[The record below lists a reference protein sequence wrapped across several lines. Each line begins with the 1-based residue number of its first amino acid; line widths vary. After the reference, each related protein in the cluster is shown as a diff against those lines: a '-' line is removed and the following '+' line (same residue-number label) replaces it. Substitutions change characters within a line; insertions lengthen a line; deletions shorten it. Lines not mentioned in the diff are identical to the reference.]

1 MKMKV
6 SKALPL
12 FLIIVTVAAMT
23 ASCTFVKKQ
32 VAIKRNM
39 EKPLNVS
46 LSSPNFQAGETEAQF
61 DSPFPMAP
69 LRKTGVKI
77 AYFPFEDA
85 VCLQYRIDMIN
96 FYQFWDRPGR
106 ETFKKA
112 LDDYNRDYDAKKLRS
127 NRSGKTRSL
136 YGEAGGFL
144 IWQTGNFTRQL
155 RGNMDMTLGY
165 YFRERSPFFTITQ
178 GEAQFEDFTQ
188 NEDEVVS
195 YSGERPVFLTRA
207 QAGEIAEAFD
217 QEFLMS
223 LIPDAIRSDMAR
235 NQRLRMP
242 VESDSY

>member
-1 MKMKV
+1 MKV

-12 FLIIVTVAAMT
+12 FLIIVTVAMS
-23 ASCTFVKKQ
+23 ASCAFFKKQ
-32 VAIKRNM
+32 AAIKRSNR
-39 EKPLNVS
+39 PLTVS

-77 AYFPFEDA
+77 TYFPFEDA
-85 VCLQYRIDMIN
+85 VCLQYRIDLIN

-112 LDDYNRDYDAKKLRS
+112 LDDYNRDYEAKKLRS

-136 YGEAGGFL
+136 YGGAQGFL
-144 IWQTGNFTRQL
+144 IWQTASFTRQL

-165 YFRERSPFFTITQ
+165 YFREKSPFFTITQ
-178 GEAQFEDFTQ
+178 GEAQYEDITQ
-188 NEDEVVS
+188 SDENVHS

-223 LIPDAIRSDMAR
+223 LVPDAIRSDMAR

>member
-12 FLIIVTVAAMT
+12 FLIVVTVAAMT
-23 ASCTFVKKQ
+23 ASCAFFKNQ
-32 VAIKRNM
+32 AAIKRSNR
-39 EKPLNVS
+39 PFTVS

-69 LRKTGVKI
+69 LRKTEVKI

-106 ETFKKA
+106 EIFKKA
-112 LDDYNRDYDAKKLRS
+112 LDSYNKDYEAKKLRS

-144 IWQTGNFTRQL
+144 IWQTATFTRQL
-155 RGNMDMTLGY
+155 RGNMDMELGY

-178 GEAQFEDFTQ
+178 GEAQYEDITQ
-188 NEDEVVS
+188 SDENTLS

-207 QAGEIAEAFD
+207 QAGEIAEVFD
-217 QEFLMS
+217 QEYLMS
-223 LIPDAIRSDMAR
+223 LVPDAIRNDMAR